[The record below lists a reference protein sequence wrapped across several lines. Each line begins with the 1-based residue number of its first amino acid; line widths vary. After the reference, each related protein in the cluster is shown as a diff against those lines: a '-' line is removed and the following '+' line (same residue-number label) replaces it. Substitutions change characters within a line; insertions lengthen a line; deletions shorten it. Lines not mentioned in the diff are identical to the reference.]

1 MRMGFLHCV
10 LNLIYP
16 TAYLQ
21 GAQKNDPLAK
31 CQYFGQ
37 NSIFWLDFLGVCR
50 GDILASNLQIWF

>member
-1 MRMGFLHCV
+1 MFHLVQRPY
-10 LNLIYP
+10 I
-16 TAYLQ
+16 Q